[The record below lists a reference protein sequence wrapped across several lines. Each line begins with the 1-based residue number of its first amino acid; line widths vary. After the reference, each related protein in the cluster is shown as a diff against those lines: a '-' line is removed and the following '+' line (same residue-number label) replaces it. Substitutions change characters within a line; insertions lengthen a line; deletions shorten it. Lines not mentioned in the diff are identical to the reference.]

1 MDGSARALSLVLAV
15 LALAYARAHMPS
27 HDNILR
33 IQLWDAEGLSRDPI
47 TTPAPATTPAAAT
60 TRRHKLKVNLDLLYE
75 TMLEEGHGG
84 GFGRFT
90 RHKVRHKRRRPRQTG
105 TDLPWRFHA
114 GDQVV
119 NVAVYDDNVPW
130 DVIEADNSGTVVNAS
145 AVSDSASSAVN
156 APRDVGPPMLLRQ
169 PEDEER
175 EVKKALPQVPKCCP
189 SGQNLTTTVED
200 GTVKTVCSRS
210 SLTFQPY
217 FFQANETYMFSYET
231 NVYETLVGNPCKYDR
246 YKLEP
251 YIHSEDEFY
260 LLVNGSLFVPY
271 ARPYLLGTKDYCMET
286 FYNESVPA
294 GLTLPVVCFTTPME
308 ETKTSS
314 TLIAYATGLLISVPF
329 LLATAFVY
337 LFITELRDTH
347 GKALACHT
355 VCLALAFTCL
365 AATQLAGH
373 AFPTVACTIMAYL
386 IQFSFVSCFF
396 WLNVMCFDI
405 FLNVRRYINASVT
418 RRSMRRRFAW
428 YCVYAVLFPILLL
441 IVTITMDLSPAV
453 PSTYLKPNFG
463 VKGCWFKTDQAALP
477 YFYGP
482 VALILFSNLCIFFFT
497 SRAIATHY
505 DKLKDV
511 TPLDLTHSDFST
523 SDDWV
528 RLGTV
533 LGQPL
538 PVHETTASPPREAPS
553 NFNQRLKKYKKLF
566 RMCCL
571 LSFIMGLTWVLEVVS
586 WAAGAGSDVVSVW
599 SVLDLVNALQGVVIF
614 AIFVLQQPVRSLV
627 KSSHIFSSCKRKK
640 DGSEV
645 SVVSERNSIIG
656 PGRRDYV

>member
-1 MDGSARALSLVLAV
+1 EQEAK
-15 LALAYARAHMPS
+15 
-27 HDNILR
+27 
-33 IQLWDAEGLSRDPI
+33 E
-47 TTPAPATTPAAAT
+47 
-60 TRRHKLKVNLDLLYE
+60 
-75 TMLEEGHGG
+75 
-84 GFGRFT
+84 
-90 RHKVRHKRRRPRQTG
+90 
-105 TDLPWRFHA
+105 
-114 GDQVV
+114 
-119 NVAVYDDNVPW
+119 VAV
-130 DVIEADNSGTVVNAS
+130 
-145 AVSDSASSAVN
+145 
-156 APRDVGPPMLLRQ
+156 
-169 PEDEER
+169 
-175 EVKKALPQVPKCCP
+175 VPKCCP
-189 SGQNLTTTVED
+189 SGQNLTVEIVD
-200 GTVKTVCSRS
+200 GNVKTFCARS
-210 SLTFQPY
+210 TLTFAPI
-217 FFQANETYMFSYET
+217 FHQANETHIFSYDT
-231 NVYETLVGNPCKYDR
+231 NVYETLVGNPCRYEK

-251 YIHSEDEFY
+251 DLRSEDEFY

-271 ARPYLLGTKDYCMET
+271 SRPYLLGTRDYCMET
-286 FYNESVPA
+286 FWNESIPA
-294 GLTLPVVCFTTPME
+294 GVTLPVVCFDTPME
-308 ETKTSS
+308 DTKTSS

-329 LLATAFVY
+329 LLATASVY

-355 VCLALAFTCL
+355 VCLALAFTS
-365 AATQLAGH
+365 
-373 AFPTVACTIMAYL
+373 YL

-441 IVTITMDLSPAV
+441 VVTITMDLSPAV

-482 VALILFSNLCIFFFT
+482 VALILCSNLCIFFFT

-505 DKLKDV
+505 DKLKDI

-528 RLGTV
+528 RLRSV
-533 LGQPL
+533 LGQPV
-538 PVHETTASPPREAPS
+538 PETTSSPPQEAPT

-571 LSFIMGLTWVLEVVS
+571 LSFIMGLSWVLEVVS
-586 WAAGAGSDVVSVW
+586 WAAGAGSDVMSVW
-599 SVLDLVNALQGVVIF
+599 SVFDLVNALQGVVIF

-627 KSSHIFSSCKRKK
+627 KSSHLFSTCRRKK

-645 SVVSERNSIIG
+645 SVVSERNSIIAG
-656 PGRRDYV
+656 AGRRDYV

>member
-1 MDGSARALSLVLAV
+1 MHGSARALGLALAV
-15 LALAYARAHMPS
+15 LALAYARAHIPS

-47 TTPAPATTPAAAT
+47 TTPAPTTTPGLRSN
-60 TRRHKLKVNLDLLYE
+60 RRHKLKVNLDSLYDA
-75 TMLEEGHGG
+75 MLEEGHDG

-114 GDQVV
+114 GDKVL

-130 DVIEADNSGTVVNAS
+130 DVIEADSGTMVNTS
-145 AVSDSASSAVN
+145 AVSESASSPVN
-156 APRDVGPPMLLRQ
+156 APRDVGPPMHLRQ
-169 PEDEER
+169 PPDEEQEAK
-175 EVKKALPQVPKCCP
+175 EVAVVPKCCP
-189 SGQNLTTTVED
+189 SGQNLTVEIVD
-200 GTVKTVCSRS
+200 GNVKTFCARS
-210 SLTFQPY
+210 TLTFAPI
-217 FFQANETYMFSYET
+217 FHQANETHIFSYDT
-231 NVYETLVGNPCKYDR
+231 NVYETLVGNPCRYEK

-251 YIHSEDEFY
+251 DLRSEDEFY

-271 ARPYLLGTKDYCMET
+271 SRPYLLGTRDYCMET
-286 FYNESVPA
+286 FWNESIPA
-294 GLTLPVVCFTTPME
+294 GVTLPVVCFDTPME
-308 ETKTSS
+308 DTKTSS

-329 LLATAFVY
+329 LLATASVY

-373 AFPTVACTIMAYL
+373 AFPAAACNVMAYL

-441 IVTITMDLSPAV
+441 VVTITMDLSPAV

-482 VALILFSNLCIFFFT
+482 VALILCSNLCIFFFT

-505 DKLKDV
+505 DKLKDI

-528 RLGTV
+528 RLRSV
-533 LGQPL
+533 LGQPV
-538 PVHETTASPPREAPS
+538 PETTSSPPQEAPT

-571 LSFIMGLTWVLEVVS
+571 LSFIMGLSWVLEVVS
-586 WAAGAGSDVVSVW
+586 WAAGAGSDVMSVW
-599 SVLDLVNALQGVVIF
+599 SVFDLVNALQGVVIF

-627 KSSHIFSSCKRKK
+627 KSSHLFSTCRRKK

-645 SVVSERNSIIG
+645 SVVSERNSIIAG
-656 PGRRDYV
+656 AGRRDYV

>member
-1 MDGSARALSLVLAV
+1 MDGSARALALVLAV
-15 LALAYARAHMPS
+15 IALAYARAHIPS

-47 TTPAPATTPAAAT
+47 TSPTPTTTAASRT
-60 TRRHKLKVNLDLLYE
+60 TRRHKLKVNLDSLYDA
-75 TMLEEGHGG
+75 MLEEGHGG

-90 RHKVRHKRRRPRQTG
+90 RHKVRHKRRRPRQAG
-105 TDLPWRFHA
+105 ELPWRFHA
-114 GDQVV
+114 GDQLL
-119 NVAVYDDNVPW
+119 NVAVYDDDVPW
-130 DVIEADNSGTVVNAS
+130 EQIEAGNSGPVVNAS
-145 AVSDSASSAVN
+145 AVSDSASLPVST
-156 APRDVGPPMLLRQ
+156 PRDAGPPMMQRQ
-169 PEDEER
+169 PEDEDQ
-175 EVKKALPQVPKCCP
+175 EVKELPVVPKCCP
-189 SGQNLTTTVED
+189 SGQNLTVRVDD

-210 SLTFQPY
+210 TLTFQPV
-217 FFQANETYMFSYET
+217 FHQANETHIFSFDS
-231 NVYETLVGNPCKYDR
+231 NVYETIVGSPCKYDK
-246 YKLEP
+246 YKLQP
-251 YIHSEDEFY
+251 DVHSQDEFY

-271 ARPYLLGTKDYCMET
+271 SKPFLLGTRDYCMET
-286 FYNESVPA
+286 FWNESVPA
-294 GLTLPVVCFTTPME
+294 GITLPVVCFTTPME
-308 ETKTSS
+308 DTKTSS

-329 LLATAFVY
+329 LLATATVY
-337 LFITELRDTH
+337 LCITELRDTH

-373 AFPTVACTIMAYL
+373 AFPKVACTIMAYL

-463 VKGCWFKTDQAALP
+463 VKGCWFKTDEAALP

-497 SRAIATHY
+497 ARAISTHY

-538 PVHETTASPPREAPS
+538 PLHEPTSSPPVEAPT

-571 LSFIMGLTWVLEVVS
+571 LSFIMGLSWVLEVVS
-586 WAAGAGSDVVSVW
+586 WAAGAGSDVMSVW
-599 SVLDLVNALQGVVIF
+599 SMFDLINALQGVVIF

-627 KSSHIFSSCKRKK
+627 KSSHIFTSCKRKK

-656 PGRRDYV
+656 GAGRRDYV

>member
-1 MDGSARALSLVLAV
+1 MDGSARALALVLAV
-15 LALAYARAHMPS
+15 FALASARAHISS

-47 TTPAPATTPAAAT
+47 TTPAPTTTSAPRT
-60 TRRHKLKVNLDLLYE
+60 TRRHKLKVNLDSLYDA
-75 TMLEEGHGG
+75 MLEEGRGG

-90 RHKVRHKRRRPRQTG
+90 RHKVRHKRRRPRQSG

-114 GDQVV
+114 GEQVM
-119 NVAVYDDNVPW
+119 NVAVYNDDVPW
-130 DVIEADNSGTVVNAS
+130 DVIEGDNTGTLVNGS
-145 AVSDSASSAVN
+145 AVSESASSTVN
-156 APRDVGPPMLLRQ
+156 EQRDVGPPMLLRQ
-169 PEDEER
+169 PEDEEE
-175 EVKKALPQVPKCCP
+175 EVKELPVVPKCCP
-189 SGQNLTTTVED
+189 SGQNLTLVNED
-200 GTVKTVCSRS
+200 GKDKTVCARS
-210 SLTFQPY
+210 TLTFQPI
-217 FFQANETYMFSYET
+217 FHQANETHIFSYDS
-231 NVYETLVGNPCKYDR
+231 NVYETIVGSPCKYEKYRLQPDV
-246 YKLEP
+246 YSK
-251 YIHSEDEFY
+251 DEFY

-271 ARPYLLGTKDYCMET
+271 SQPPLLGTKDYCMET
-286 FYNESVPA
+286 FWNESVPA
-294 GLTLPVVCFTTPME
+294 GITLPVVCFTTPME

-314 TLIAYATGLLISVPF
+314 TLIVYATGLLISVPF
-329 LLATAFVY
+329 LLATACVY
-337 LFITELRDTH
+337 LLITELRDTH

-355 VCLALAFTCL
+355 VCLAMAFTCL

-373 AFPTVACTIMAYL
+373 AFPKVACTIMAYL

-396 WLNVMCFDI
+396 WLNVMCFDT
-405 FLNVRRYINASVT
+405 FLNVRRYINSSVT

-441 IVTITMDLSPAV
+441 VITIIMDLSPAV

-482 VALILFSNLCIFFFT
+482 VALILFTNLVIFVLT
-497 SRAIATHY
+497 SRAFALHY

-538 PVHETTASPPREAPS
+538 PAHEPTSPPREAPV
-553 NFNQRLKKYKKLF
+553 NFNQRLKKYKKIF

-571 LSFIMGLTWVLEVVS
+571 LSFIMGLSWVLEVVS
-586 WAAGAGSDVVSVW
+586 WAAGAGDSAVSVW
-599 SVLDLVNALQGVVIF
+599 SMFDLINALQGVMIF
-614 AIFVLQQPVRSLV
+614 AIFVLQQPVRGLV
-627 KSSHIFSSCKRKK
+627 KTSKIFRTCKRKT

-656 PGRRDYV
+656 AGRRDYV

>member
-1 MDGSARALSLVLAV
+1 MD
-15 LALAYARAHMPS
+15 
-27 HDNILR
+27 
-33 IQLWDAEGLSRDPI
+33 Q
-47 TTPAPATTPAAAT
+47 
-60 TRRHKLKVNLDLLYE
+60 
-75 TMLEEGHGG
+75 
-84 GFGRFT
+84 
-90 RHKVRHKRRRPRQTG
+90 
-105 TDLPWRFHA
+105 
-114 GDQVV
+114 
-119 NVAVYDDNVPW
+119 
-130 DVIEADNSGTVVNAS
+130 
-145 AVSDSASSAVN
+145 
-156 APRDVGPPMLLRQ
+156 
-169 PEDEER
+169 
-175 EVKKALPQVPKCCP
+175 EVKELPVVPKCCP
-189 SGQNLTTTVED
+189 SGQNLTVRVED
-200 GTVKTVCSRS
+200 GAIKTVCSRS
-210 SLTFQPY
+210 TLTFQPE
-217 FFQANETYMFSYET
+217 FHQANETHIFSYDS
-231 NVYETLVGNPCKYDR
+231 NVYETIVGSPCKYEK
-246 YKLEP
+246 YKLQP
-251 YIHSEDEFY
+251 DVHSQDEFY

-271 ARPYLLGTKDYCMET
+271 SRPPLLGTRDYCMET

-294 GLTLPVVCFTTPME
+294 GITLPVVCFTTPME
-308 ETKTSS
+308 DTKTSS

-329 LLATAFVY
+329 LLATASVY

-373 AFPTVACTIMAYL
+373 AFPKVACTIMAYL

-463 VKGCWFKTDQAALP
+463 VKGCWFKTDEAALP

-538 PVHETTASPPREAPS
+538 PVHEPTASPPVEAPT

-571 LSFIMGLTWVLEVVS
+571 LSFIMGLSWVLEVVS
-586 WAAGAGSDVVSVW
+586 WAAGAGSDVMSVW
-599 SVLDLVNALQGVVIF
+599 SMFDLINALQGVVIF

-656 PGRRDYV
+656 AGRRDYV